1 MSSSLEERSESP
13 RSSPSSSST
22 TLSFDEEQINSR
34 LKPDWSK
41 YRNVFEC
48 NGYHL
53 ETARDVK
60 DYYLDND
67 RRSTSPAYRR
77 ACALQDEDALCED
90 PGLPDNLFR
99 ATRHK
104 DGKKLVIKA
113 VNLLSRE
120 LDVARYISSPA
131 LRRDPM
137 NHCIPIFDFLDV
149 PTDGICFVVME
160 EWSSCLLSRL
170 PATMHEF
177 LSAIHQCIEH
187 IVFLHR
193 YHIVHLDI
201 SIYNFVTDYRG
212 HYACIDYELS
222 RRLDIDGPQVFSLRG
237 TEIPPE
243 LERGE
248 ASDPYMV
255 DIWALAMLIL
265 RACQA
270 TGYGI
275 PELLQ
280 IARSM
285 LNECPGKRPCASA
298 VLRAFRRL
306 LRSMGWTTNPVD
318 GILELAANNYLV
330 TQSI

>member
-1 MSSSLEERSESP
+1 MSSSVQESSESP
-13 RSSPSSSST
+13 RSSPSSSSS
-22 TLSFDEEQINSR
+22 TLSFDEEQTNSR
-34 LKPDWSK
+34 IKPDWSK

-60 DYYLDND
+60 HHYLDND
-67 RRSTSPAYRR
+67 RRRASPAYRR
-77 ACALQDEDALCED
+77 ACALQDEDALCGD

-104 DGKKLVIKA
+104 DGKKLVVKA

-120 LDVARYISSPA
+120 LDIARYISSPA

-137 NHCIPIFDFLDV
+137 NHCIPILDFLDV
-149 PTDGICFVVME
+149 SQDGICFVVME

-170 PATMHEF
+170 PTTMHEF
-177 LSAIHQCIEH
+177 LSTIHQCIEH

-193 YHIVHLDI
+193 HRIVHLDI
-201 SIYNFVTDYRG
+201 SVYNFVTDYRG

-222 RRLDIDGPQVFSLRG
+222 RRLDTDDHQVISHRA

-275 PELLQ
+275 PGLFQ
-280 IARSM
+280 IVRSM
-285 LNECPGKRPCASA
+285 LNERPDRRPCASA
-298 VLRAFRRL
+298 VLNAFRRL
-306 LRSMGWTTNPVD
+306 L
-318 GILELAANNYLV
+318 
-330 TQSI
+330 

>member
-1 MSSSLEERSESP
+1 MFPSREEHSGSP
-13 RSSPSSSST
+13 RSPPSSPSSS
-22 TLSFDEEQINSR
+22 TLSLDEEQTNTR

-41 YRNVFEC
+41 YRSVFEC

-60 DYYLDND
+60 DHYLHND
-67 RRSTSPAYRR
+67 RRGMSPAYRR
-77 ACALQDEDALCED
+77 ACALQDDDALCGD

-99 ATRHK
+99 GTRYK
-104 DGKKLVIKA
+104 DEKKLVVKA
-113 VNLLSRE
+113 VHLLSRE
-120 LDVARYISSPA
+120 LDIARYISSPA
-131 LRRDPM
+131 LRGDPM
-137 NHCIPIFDFLDV
+137 NHCIPILDFLDV
-149 PTDGICFVVME
+149 PSDGICFVVME
-160 EWSSCLLSRL
+160 EWSSCLLSHL
-170 PATMHEF
+170 PITLHEF

-187 IVFLHR
+187 VVFLHR
-193 YHIVHLDI
+193 YCIVHFDI

-222 RRLDIDGPQVFSLRG
+222 RRLDIDGPQVISLRG

-265 RACQA
+265 RSCEA
-270 TGYGI
+270 TGFGI
-275 PELLQ
+275 PELFH

-285 LNECPGKRPCASA
+285 LNECPDKRPCALV

-306 LRSMGWTTNPVD
+306 LWINGRPS
-318 GILELAANNYLV
+318 
-330 TQSI
+330 Q

>member
-1 MSSSLEERSESP
+1 MSSSLESVPSP
-13 RSSPSSSST
+13 RAPPRLRPRPLCRLMKNKSTVASNLTGQSTATSSSVMGITSRPHEMSRIIIST
-22 TLSFDEEQINSR
+22 MTDI
-34 LKPDWSK
+34 
-41 YRNVFEC
+41 
-48 NGYHL
+48 
-53 ETARDVK
+53 ARVP
-60 DYYLDND
+60 
-67 RRSTSPAYRR
+67 RFVAH
-77 ACALQDEDALCED
+77 CALQDEDALCGD

-280 IARSM
+280 IAR
-285 LNECPGKRPCASA
+285 KRLGDYSDQWAG
-298 VLRAFRRL
+298 LRTQA
-306 LRSMGWTTNPVD
+306 D